1 MTSSDDLE
9 AAMRAVAAGGDEAA
23 ALRDIEAVIS
33 PLFARSEP
41 QRQALLYLVG
51 LLGAQARKNGW
62 QLARYVG
69 DDGPWRMQRLL
80 NRAKWNADA
89 GRDVLRQYVLDHVAS
104 AGAALCLGE
113 TAVSRR
119 GRSSAGVDRQYN
131 PVTRRMDTCQIG
143 VFAGYAADGDAL
155 LIDRELYLPRSW
167 ADDPARRLQAKVPAG
182 RTYAGKPALAIA
194 MVQRARDA
202 GTPFKYVTCDGAFGA
217 EPLLRQWLERAGLP
231 YVVRVPGSLPVLGD
245 RHGAV
250 MTAATAIATQQARQQ
265 RGQPGQRGQLRQA
278 QPAVARHRPDERSR
292 SEPRWRAHRVLLP
305 GDHREPGVGD
315 REHVLLVRRAAP
327 GDPRPALYLAHG
339 AAPADVEDLIGA
351 ARRAPLIDDAL
362 RAARADVGLDRY
374 EVRSWQGWYRHVTLA
389 MLAAAFLA
397 IHGGLGAG
405 QPAGSASL
413 SA

>member
-1 MTSSDDLE
+1 MTSSDAFE
-9 AAMRAVAAGGDEAA
+9 EGEQAGAAEAA
-23 ALRDIEAVIS
+23 ALRELEAVIS

-89 GRDVLRQYVLDHVAS
+89 GRDALRHYVLDHVAS
-104 AGAALCLGE
+104 PSAALCLGE

-131 PVTRRMDTCQIG
+131 PVTGRMETCQIG
-143 VFAGYAADGDAL
+143 IFAAYAPASAAL
-155 LIDRELYLPRSW
+155 LVDRELYLPRSW
-167 ADDPARRLQAKVPAG
+167 ADDPVRREQAKVPAG
-182 RTYAGKPALAIA
+182 RTYAGKPALAVQ

-202 GTPFKYVTCDGAFGA
+202 GMPFRYVTCDGAFGA
-217 EPLLRQWLERAGLP
+217 DPSLRRWLERAGVP
-231 YVVRVPGSLPVLGD
+231 YVVRVPGSLPVLAD
-245 RHGAV
+245 RQGPV
-250 MTAATAIATQQARQQ
+250 VTAATALAAR
-265 RGQPGQRGQLRQA
+265 RDRQH
-278 QPAVARHRPDERSR
+278 RRPDDHGRG
-292 SEPRWRAHRVLLP
+292 EPLWRAHRVLLP
-305 GDHREPGVGD
+305 GDPHDHGAAE
-315 REHVLLVRRAAP
+315 REHVLLVRCGTAAEPRAT
-327 GDPRPALYLAHG
+327 LYLGHSTG
-339 AAPADVEDLIGA
+339 PADSDELVTA
-351 ARRAPLIDDAL
+351 AMRAPLIDAAL
-362 RAARADVGLDRY
+362 RIARDDVGLDRY

-397 IHGGLGAG
+397 IHGG
-405 QPAGSASL
+405 AGSIGGAQAPASPL

>member
-9 AAMRAVAAGGDEAA
+9 AAMRAVAAGGAEAE

-104 AGAALCLGE
+104 AEAALCLGE

-143 VFAGYAADGDAL
+143 IFAGYAADGEAL

-167 ADDPARRLQAKVPAG
+167 ADDSARRQQAKVPAG
-182 RTYAGKPALAIA
+182 RAYAGKPALAIQ

-217 EPLLRQWLERAGLP
+217 DPLLRQWLERAGLP
-231 YVVRVPGSLPVLGD
+231 YAVRVPGSLPVLSD
-245 RHGAV
+245 RQGSV
-250 MTAATAIATQQARQQ
+250 VTAATAIAIQQSRQQ
-265 RGQPGQRGQLRQA
+265 RGQGRHA
-278 QPAVARHRPDERSR
+278 QPALDRHRPDERSR
-292 SEPRWRAHRVLLP
+292 GEPRWRAYRALLP
-305 GDHREPGVGD
+305 GDQREPGAGD

-339 AAPADVEDLIGA
+339 AAPADIENLIGA
-351 ARRAPLIDDAL
+351 ARRAPLIDAAL
-362 RAARADVGLDRY
+362 RGARADVGLDRY

-405 QPAGSASL
+405 QPARSASL